1 MRKSDIFVMI
11 ALSLIIQGGCASWW
25 AAAARGLERGFE
37 PVILSFGAAFAA
49 LGLNDDLKE
58 SISLFDS
65 RNWYDE
71 SKPVRKK
78 RPFDKGRRRD
88 RGRGRNGM
96 SKEEDRRDR

>member
-11 ALSLIIQGGCASWW
+11 ALSLIIQGACASWW
-25 AAAARGLERGFE
+25 AAAARGLERGIE